1 MFRKNVLCMRP
12 DFLHRLKSQKFLE
25 NTPSFL
31 TFDENWHQPTPT
43 QFQMTI
49 GNDCVSARQV
59 KSSAPLPFPGLF
71 HNKANFI
78 PRLAAGSGSVSRCH
92 DIGIGLSIP
101 RSTTLSWELEIKNQ
115 KISREVCDTMDNKAV
130 DLNYDKVI
138 TFSKIYKNKLKWI
151 LIQPLS

>member
-1 MFRKNVLCMRP
+1 VKNSRKIPRL
-12 DFLHRLKSQKFLE
+12 FLL
-25 NTPSFL
+25 SF
-31 TFDENWHQPTPT
+31 T

-49 GNDCVSARQV
+49 GNDCVSASQV

-101 RSTTLSWELEIKNQ
+101 RSTTLSWELEIK
-115 KISREVCDTMDNKAV
+115 KIEDQHRSVWHDGQQSGWLKLWQGNKFFQ
-130 DLNYDKVI
+130 NYDKII
-138 TFSKIYKNKLKWI
+138 TFSKIYKIKLKWI

>member
-1 MFRKNVLCMRP
+1 MKIPRL
-12 DFLHRLKSQKFLE
+12 FLLLMK
-25 NTPSFL
+25 TD
-31 TFDENWHQPTPT
+31 T
-43 QFQMTI
+43 TI

-59 KSSAPLPFPGLF
+59 KSSAPLPFPACFITRRISFPAWLLGLGRSAGAMTLALVSASPDQQ
-71 HNKANFI
+71 HCLENL
-78 PRLAAGSGSVSRCH
+78 RL
-92 DIGIGLSIP
+92 
-101 RSTTLSWELEIKNQ
+101 KNQ